1 MSFAKIRPRRGTA
14 NEWSSVNP
22 ILVEGEIGIEVPD
35 SGVGTGKV
43 KIKFGDG
50 VKRWNDLPYGVTGE
64 GSGGFNPEDLPD
76 NLLTEDDIINNATTD
91 DPTKAVSA
99 SVAKSLQDQIN
110 DVSTDV
116 LTKDDI
122 VNNAVTDSADKVVSA
137 SVAKSLQDNVDTI
150 QDTVDTIQDN
160 VDAVQDQVDSLTTGV
175 SNINKRNFILIGDS
189 FGGGVISG
197 TQTGKG
203 WIDHFK
209 EYTKDKYTVYNNQIP
224 LGGVYGFASSRP
236 FLDVLKDCE
245 TQIEDKNTITDIVVL
260 GGTNDISVDKTLI
273 EPAIKAFAE
282 YCHANFPNAL
292 VKIGLVGTNIS
303 SLYGLVPYYR
313 NCNKYGCVFIQDTLC
328 LMCDTSYISDGTHLT
343 QDGYDFYDP
352 YICNAILSGNCNY
365 KFGFHLTI
373 SNSILQ
379 NSPTVYVEITEKGYI
394 VTFSNQTDN
403 DFLKMSYFS
412 FTPTTKDSFMQLIG
426 KINLPKLFAY
436 RTRLQNGITYEV
448 DVVGGRYISSPS
460 RAFSIWFDYNGDLY
474 ANLGTPFYNDLDKTQ
489 TAIVLNE
496 PYTYLI

>member
-14 NEWSSVNP
+14 SEWSSVNP
-22 ILVEGEIGIEVPD
+22 ILVEGEIGVEVPD

-64 GSGGFNPEDLPD
+64 GSGGLPD

-99 SVAKSLQDQIN
+99 SVAKSL
-110 DVSTDV
+110 
-116 LTKDDI
+116 K
-122 VNNAVTDSADKVVSA
+122 
-137 SVAKSLQDNVDTI
+137 DNVDTV
-150 QDTVDTIQDN
+150 QDTVDAIQDT
-160 VDAVQDQVDSLTTGV
+160 VDAVQDQVDSLTTDV
-175 SNINKRNFILIGDS
+175 INKRNFILIGDS
-189 FGGGVISG
+189 FGGGVISAS
-197 TQTGKG
+197 QTGKG

-245 TQIEDKNTITDIVVL
+245 TQIEDNNTITDIVVL
-260 GGTNDISVDKTLI
+260 GGTNDISVEKTLI
-273 EPAIKAFAE
+273 EPAIKVFAE

-394 VTFSNQTDN
+394 MSFSNQTDN

-412 FTPTTKDSFMQLIG
+412 FTPTTSEAYMQLIG
-426 KINLPKLFAY
+426 KINLPKLFVY
-436 RTRLQNGITYEV
+436 RTRLQNGLSQEV
-448 DVVGGRYISSPS
+448 AVISNRYVSSPC
-460 RAFSIWFDYNGDLY
+460 RAFSVWFDYNGDLY
-474 ANLGTPFYNDLDKTQ
+474 ASYSTPFYNDVDKSQ
-489 TAIVLNE
+489 TAILLPE
-496 PYTYLI
+496 IYTYLV